1 MLYSIKMQY
10 IDKYKFVFHN
20 VLCTIEYNTFLHM
33 SRIQFDCVY
42 RSYFFISAVVPVCG
56 AVHTCV

>member
-1 MLYSIKMQY
+1 MQY